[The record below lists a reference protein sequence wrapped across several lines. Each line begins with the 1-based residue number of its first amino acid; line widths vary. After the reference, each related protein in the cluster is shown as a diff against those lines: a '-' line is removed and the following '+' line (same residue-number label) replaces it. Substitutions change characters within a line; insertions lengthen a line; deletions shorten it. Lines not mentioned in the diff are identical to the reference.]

1 MKYRTIDLCAGIGGI
16 RRGFEM
22 TGHFKNVLSAEID
35 EMACVAYQ
43 HLYHE
48 DARNDLTSATFKKT
62 VQNTEYDV
70 LLAGF
75 PCQTFSRAGKQKGF
89 DDPTKGII
97 FYHIMELLKFENRP
111 KCVFLENVDH
121 LVSHDQ
127 GHTFYEIISQLDQA
141 DYQVVGV
148 SKNENG
154 KLIYDPQS
162 FIRNSKNF
170 GIPQNRPRIYIVAF
184 DRKRYGNIT
193 LPTRTPMRGKECL
206 YENLNTLLDT
216 DVPGRFFMSSGYLD
230 TLEKHAKREKD
241 KGNGFGYKIVNLPD
255 NKNPIANTILATGG
269 SGKERNLIYD
279 PVNGVKYAGKLIGL
293 KKSPVNTKN
302 IRTMTPNEWGKL
314 QGFVNYAF
322 KNGDKDTFSFP
333 EAISITS
340 QYKLF
345 GNAVSIPVIKS
356 MADFVYDILKDL
368 DSPRNG
374 TIPLK

>member
-193 LPTRTPMRGKECL
+193 LPTRTPMRSKECL

>member
-1 MKYRTIDLCAGIGGI
+1 
-16 RRGFEM
+16 
-22 TGHFKNVLSAEID
+22 
-35 EMACVAYQ
+35 MACVAYQ

>member
-111 KCVFLENVDH
+111 KSVFLENVDH

-154 KLIYDPQS
+154 ELIYDPQS